1 MDSQILSPQ
10 NTGQFTKVM
19 HEAPRLYFF
28 SQHVA
33 CYEAQSNRNLHW
45 LGCRLLRLKLTDGKL
60 SCIAAEFK
68 PVPQLTED
76 LPPGTKL
83 CCTNATVRLGVL
95 LLDSKCIQ
103 ARLHCSPPK
112 LNSVLVSVVFVSCV
126 AAAVH
131 AVRELQAGCTDTL
144 IPFWYILCKVFSFL
158 SQRLQPVILSV
169 LPKQHLHAW
178 ASSVADR

>member
-1 MDSQILSPQ
+1 MDTQILFPTEHYTVHQSHAR
-10 NTGQFTKVM
+10 GTK
-19 HEAPRLYFF
+19 AILF

-60 SCIAAEFK
+60 SCVAAEFK

-95 LLDSKCIQ
+95 LLDAKCIQ
-103 ARLHCSPPK
+103 ARH
-112 LNSVLVSVVFVSCV
+112 
-126 AAAVH
+126 H
-131 AVRELQAGCTDTL
+131 
-144 IPFWYILCKVFSFL
+144 
-158 SQRLQPVILSV
+158 
-169 LPKQHLHAW
+169 
-178 ASSVADR
+178 